1 MLPSRIT
8 STPLIIERWD
18 KTESICLPRRDLY
31 DARFQLIAEEEDFC
45 PEDAQ
50 DQASET
56 HQKYPD
62 SKRLLQAVD
71 APHDVI
77 PFEYE
82 GGLKTWECSLDLVQ
96 YLDGHQDLLV
106 PLVGKSIIEV
116 QLYVISRTV
125 PLTRSHRLGVGLRF
139 LPYF

>member
-1 MLPSRIT
+1 MLPSRVT
-8 STPLIIERWD
+8 GTPLIIERWD
-18 KTESICLPRRDLY
+18 NTEPICLPRRDLY
-31 DARFQLIAEEEDFC
+31 DARFQLIAEEEGFC

-50 DQASET
+50 DQASEIQ
-56 HQKYPD
+56 QKHKD

-116 QLYVISRTV
+116 QLYIIPT
-125 PLTRSHRLGVGLRF
+125 L
-139 LPYF
+139 YC